1 MAGSDII
8 VLSDILQRDLYSH
21 QSIEG
26 VVAELKDLAVN
37 LNRTR
42 LFFAWKV
49 GQFAD
54 NRKLSTQFGIK
65 SCAELARLMDTTEQ
79 TISRYRTVYKLLTE
93 SQVRQLGSMGVSINV
108 VLELAN
114 IHNKGYKEECQQLL
128 EAVVSNDITT
138 AKEINDEFAS
148 MLIKLAQP
156 SNLLP
161 GGEVPL
167 SDADSNTLLGDI
179 EEVES
184 ASVSPA
190 DKIIDADIV
199 SDGGESGDEEAGEDD
214 GTADLDTDSN
224 TSLSSRDAQAAL
236 RIFKQS
242 VASRSRDCV
251 AITRD
256 HEVML
261 DRDFEMQSV
270 ILSDAAA
277 SAEFDEAE
285 ESLADSYMEVVKTAV
300 NILCD
305 LANAGYLQRQ
315 VKLPSKAYEVF
326 NGLGLFTQD
335 E

>member
-21 QSIEG
+21 QSIDG
-26 VVAELKDLAVN
+26 VVAELKDLAIN

-54 NRKLSTQFGIK
+54 SRKLSTQYGIK
-65 SCAELARLMDTTEQ
+65 SCAELARLMETSEQ

-93 SQVRQLGSMGVSINV
+93 AQVKQLGVMGVSINV

-148 MLIKLAQP
+148 MLIRLSQP

-167 SDADSNTLLGDI
+167 SDAGENSTLDDDVA
-179 EEVES
+179 EVEDS
-184 ASVSPA
+184 SVSPA
-190 DKIIDADIV
+190 DKIIDAEIV
-199 SDGGESGDEEAGEDD
+199 DDAADDEDD
-214 GTADLDTDSN
+214 EDTAKDDVGSD
-224 TSLSSRDAQAAL
+224 SLSVRDAQATL

-242 VASRSRDCV
+242 IASRLRDCV
-251 AITRD
+251 AVTRD
-256 HEVML
+256 HETMM

-270 ILSDAAA
+270 ILADPVSTE
-277 SAEFDEAE
+277 EFDDSE
-285 ESLADSYMEVVKTAV
+285 E
-300 NILCD
+300 D
-305 LANAGYLQRQ
+305 LANSYVEVAKSVINMLCKLTDAGYLQHQ
-315 VKLPSKAYEVF
+315 VKVPSKVDEVF
-326 NGLGLFTQD
+326 DGLGLFTQA

>member
-54 NRKLSTQFGIK
+54 SRKLTTQYGIK
-65 SCAELARLMDTTEQ
+65 SCAELARLMETSEQ

-93 SQVRQLGSMGVSINV
+93 SQVKQLGVMGVSINV

-114 IHNKGYKEECQQLL
+114 IHNKGYKEECQKLL

-138 AKEINDEFAS
+138 AKEINDEFAA
-148 MLIKLAQP
+148 MLIRLAQP

-167 SDADSNTLLGDI
+167 SDAEENNTLD
-179 EEVES
+179 EDVAEVEDGS
-184 ASVSPA
+184 ISPA
-190 DKIIDADIV
+190 DKIIDAEIV
-199 SDGGESGDEEAGEDD
+199 DEDEEDGDDDKDKEDTGSD
-214 GTADLDTDSN
+214 
-224 TSLSSRDAQAAL
+224 SLSVRDAQATL

-242 VASRSRDCV
+242 IASRLRDCV
-251 AITRD
+251 AVTRD
-256 HEVML
+256 HETMM

-270 ILSDAAA
+270 ILADPA
-277 SAEFDEAE
+277 STQEFDDSE
-285 ESLADSYMEVVKTAV
+285 EDLASSYVEVAKSVITMLCKLAD
-300 NILCD
+300 
-305 LANAGYLQRQ
+305 AGYLQHQ
-315 VKLPSKAYEVF
+315 VKVPSKVDEVF
-326 NGLGLFTQD
+326 DGLGLFTQT